1 MKVESCLRWILRSLI
16 EYLST
21 THISIMDIYKVSVTE
36 KYLMKVTHQ
45 GMCHCIALNIKKYVI
60 TVRNFGLNIQILF
73 II

>member
-1 MKVESCLRWILRSLI
+1 
-16 EYLST
+16 
-21 THISIMDIYKVSVTE
+21 MDIYKVSVTE
-36 KYLMKVTHQ
+36 EYLMKVTHQ